1 MFCLDKT
8 SIKYT
13 RWWFEIFYTFTLKCV
28 EIPIS
33 TNIFQM
39 GWNHRPGYW
48 LEFQTTWNISELDL
62 KQSISFHWDNYFCCP
77 CCWDKK
83 IKSSRPG
90 CPKES
95 GSHVQLNVGVA
106 TVESLTKLLTLA
118 RSQKGLALHLSAHAY
133 RNDKAGTRW
142 IGWMDGEFQVG
153 NGGVV
158 GNFRWLSWSLRGSWD
173 VGWGLE
179 KKTNR
184 KWGWFR
190 IRLDMNVT

>member
-1 MFCLDKT
+1 MQQTQLIT
-8 SIKYT
+8 SSCFVLTKQASSILGGGFKYL
-13 RWWFEIFYTFTLKCV
+13 RFSPRNLWK
-28 EIPIS
+28 IPIS

-62 KQSISFHWDNYFCCP
+62 KQSISFHWENYFCCP
-77 CCWDKK
+77 YCWEKK

-142 IGWMDGEFQVG
+142 IGWMDGEFT
-153 NGGVV
+153 
-158 GNFRWLSWSLRGSWD
+158 WWM
-173 VGWGLE
+173 VGW
-179 KKTNR
+179 
-184 KWGWFR
+184 WG
-190 IRLDMNVT
+190 ISGG